1 MVQLVKYSFD
11 LCAKVPRDA
20 SVREAGK
27 PNKAH
32 VDSALNEVKQQDT
45 QEKSIIKRDVQ
56 LSHDQANVEYK
67 LVESDKKEA
76 IAKEDISVSKTPG
89 NQTNSQEKG
98 LDGSKNKE
106 LSGSVQHTLGERT
119 LFGSKNRTV
128 KEDSHKMESSVKIR
142 DLKSN
147 GKLKGRHVS
156 SLSSKS
162 FRTFLSKQNPRRSR
176 RSNLQVRSVEL

>member
-27 PNKAH
+27 PNEAR
-32 VDSALNEVKQQDT
+32 VDSALSEVKQQDT
-45 QEKSIIKRDVQ
+45 QEKSLVKRDVQ

-67 LVESDKKEA
+67 LVESDEKEA
-76 IAKEDISVSKTPG
+76 VAKEEMSVSKTTG
-89 NQTNSQEKG
+89 NQTNLQEKE

-106 LSGSVQHTLGERT
+106 LSESVQHTHERT

-128 KEDSHKMESSVKIR
+128 VEDSHKMEASVKIR

-176 RSNLQVRSVEL
+176 RSSLQVRSVES